1 VTPSVILLSYG
12 DLAIAALLLLLNAG
26 LSLWLKL
33 GLEKRLL
40 VATARMIVQFTLM
53 GLVLVWLFTNVS
65 LWFTG
70 LAALV
75 MVLFAG
81 REAIARQDRRF
92 SGLWGYGIGTTA
104 MAMAGILVTVFAL
117 VQIRPE
123 PWYHPQYAIPLLG
136 MMLGNAMN
144 GVSLGLNNL
153 TNGAARERIAIE
165 TRLALGQTREEA
177 LRPVVREAL
186 RTAML
191 PIINSM
197 AASGIVF
204 LPGMMTGQILAGV
217 DPEEAVKY
225 QLLIMFM
232 VAGGT
237 ALGAFGA
244 VIGGARRLS
253 DARHRLR
260 LDRIE
265 RLRED

>member
-1 VTPSVILLSYG
+1 MSTQTILLSYG
-12 DLAIAALLLLLNAG
+12 DLAIAAMLLLANAV
-26 LSLWLKL
+26 LSLHFRL

-40 VATARMIVQFTLM
+40 VATVRMIGQFALI
-53 GLVLVWLFTNVS
+53 GLVLIWLFTHVS
-65 LWFTG
+65 IWFTG

-92 SGLWGYGIGTTA
+92 TGWWGYGIGTSA
-104 MAMAGILVTVFAL
+104 MALAGIMVTVFAL
-117 VQIRPE
+117 VQIQPD

-136 MMLGNAMN
+136 MILGNAMN
-144 GVSLGLNNL
+144 GISLGLNNL
-153 TNGAARERIAIE
+153 TNGAARERVTIE
-165 TRLALGQTREEA
+165 TRLALGQPRDEA
-177 LRPVVREAL
+177 FRPVVREAL

-232 VAGGT
+232 IGGGT
-237 ALGAFGA
+237 AFGAFGA
-244 VIGGARRLS
+244 VMTGARRLS

-260 LDRIE
+260 LDR
-265 RLRED
+265 LRGYEQD